1 MIAPKGVDVA
11 SVVNG
16 DACNRVVEVGE
27 RSGENREEK
36 DGVAVVVVVV
46 STFFVVRKGVLVVVD
61 VVVAIVGV
69 LVLGTRGED

>member
-16 DACNRVVEVGE
+16 DACNRVVEGGE
-27 RSGENREEK
+27 RGGENRQEK
-36 DGVAVVVVVV
+36 DGVVVVV
-46 STFFVVRKGVLVVVD
+46 STFFVVRKGVLVVV
-61 VVVAIVGV
+61 AIVGV

>member
-36 DGVAVVVVVV
+36 DRVVVVVVV

-61 VVVAIVGV
+61 VVVAIVGM